1 MCSNAMRPIGVFL
14 ILLMLG
20 GSVWAQVDTTGTQVF
35 GDRLNIGRFEDG
47 KALSLN
53 EAIIKTLESN
63 PELLAFNHQLSAQ
76 EGRELQASLRPNP
89 ELNVAVEDGLGTGEF
104 VGVKNLE
111 TTVSIGWV
119 LERGVR
125 KHRIGAASA
134 GTSLLSAEREVLRMD
149 TAAETAR
156 LFLSCLAYQAQ
167 LVSKLQAVNL
177 AEQTVQAVD
186 KRVQAGKAPD
196 AELGRAE
203 AELAKIRLQHED
215 VQHEL
220 LSAYHRL
227 AAQWGASEP
236 GFSQVQGDLLELPR
250 TDTFQELKSKLNR
263 NPDINRLLSRQ
274 RLNEAELSL
283 ATAQRKPN
291 WKVRVGVRR
300 FEAFNDQA
308 LVAGLTIPLTFNNRN
323 QGSIR
328 AAQAELARAGADTDV
343 ERIRIE
349 TSLFVLYQELR
360 HSFHRV
366 GTLRNEVIPRLE
378 KALVDTRKAYE
389 AGRYSYFE
397 WRTVQA
403 DLLAAR
409 EELVAASTGAHSNV
423 IEIERLT
430 GVQIAQ
436 PGQRQGDPL

>member
-1 MCSNAMRPIGVFL
+1 MCTNAMRHIGVIL
-14 ILLMLG
+14 ILFMSG
-20 GSVWAQVDTTGTQVF
+20 ESVLAHAGETDTQVF
-35 GDRLNIGRFEDG
+35 EGRRVVDRLEDG

-53 EAIIKTLESN
+53 EAILNTLKSN

-89 ELNVAVEDGLGTGEF
+89 ELSIAVEDGLGTGEF
-104 VGVKNLE
+104 EGVKSLE

-125 KHRIGAASA
+125 QHIMSTASA
-134 GTSLLSAEREVLRMD
+134 GTSLLAAEREVLRMD

-156 LFLSCLAYQAQ
+156 RFLSSLAYQAQ
-167 LVSKLQAVNL
+167 LVSTLQAVKL
-177 AEQTVQAVD
+177 AEQTVQAVE
-186 KRVQAGKAPD
+186 KRVQAGKAPN

-203 AELAKIRLQHED
+203 AELAKINLQHED

-220 LSAYHRL
+220 LSAYYRL

-250 TDTFQELKSKLNR
+250 TDSFRELKTKLQR
-263 NPDINRLLSRQ
+263 NPDINRLLTKQ
-274 RLNEAELSL
+274 RLNEAKLSL

-291 WKVRVGVRR
+291 WKVSVGVRR

-308 LVAGLTIPLTFNNRN
+308 LIAGLSIPLTFNNRN
-323 QGSIR
+323 QGNIR
-328 AAQAELARAGADTDV
+328 SAQAELARSDADTDA

-349 TSLFVLYQELR
+349 TSLFVLYQVLR

-366 GTLRNEVIPRLE
+366 DTLRDDVIPRLE
-378 KALVDTRKAYE
+378 KALIDTRKAYE
-389 AGRYSYFE
+389 LGRYSYFE

-409 EELVAASTGAHSNV
+409 EELVAASTSAHSSV

-430 GVQIAQ
+430 GVQITQ
-436 PGQRQGDPL
+436 PGQRRRDPS